1 MAICDISADPGGSIE
16 FMGECTSIDEPFCL
30 YDADRNVEKKN
41 FKVSAAQCEKK
52 RRIHSHKI
60 TMGSIICPLV
70 K

>member
-41 FKVSAAQCEKK
+41 FKVSAAQCEKT
-52 RRIHSHKI
+52 RNSLSQNNNGFDHLPS
-60 TMGSIICPLV
+60 C
-70 K
+70 